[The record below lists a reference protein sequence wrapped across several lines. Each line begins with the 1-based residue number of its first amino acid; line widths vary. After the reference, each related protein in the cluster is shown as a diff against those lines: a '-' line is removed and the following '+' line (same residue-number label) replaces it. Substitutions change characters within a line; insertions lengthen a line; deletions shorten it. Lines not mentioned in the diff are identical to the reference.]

1 MPHSLPHENLEALPQ
16 SLAGQAREFQQA
28 ADYAGDGGGAGES
41 GAAAIPRLVAWAKK
55 RGKLIPEARFEPLS
69 LPISNST
76 SEHEVWFDETR
87 ERAVK
92 RTWAGVYGQIP
103 FAQNGKVGRRNATL
117 PEYLHRMALQI
128 AVFASDLVPI
138 DLQMALFDPDEMRC
152 AGGMDETWHT
162 SIHQY
167 TKGPRV
173 VPV

>member
-55 RGKLIPEARFEPLS
+55 RGKLIPEARFES
-69 LPISNST
+69 LGPPISNST
-76 SEHEVWFDETR
+76 SEHEVWFDEIR

-103 FAQNGKVGRRNATL
+103 FAENGKVGRRNATL

-138 DLQMALFDPDEMRC
+138 DLQMALFDSDEMRC
-152 AGGMDETWHT
+152 AGAD
-162 SIHQY
+162 
-167 TKGPRV
+167 
-173 VPV
+173 